1 MSDDI
6 SLAMEGALAV
16 IAVVGVY
23 CLVEPPRESWRL
35 NFLRKR

>member
-16 IAVVGVY
+16 VAVVGV
-23 CLVEPPRESWRL
+23 
-35 NFLRKR
+35 

>member
-16 IAVVGVY
+16 VAVVGVY
-23 CLVEPPRESWRL
+23 
-35 NFLRKR
+35 

>member
-16 IAVVGVY
+16 VAVVG
-23 CLVEPPRESWRL
+23 
-35 NFLRKR
+35 

>member
-23 CLVEPPRESWRL
+23 
-35 NFLRKR
+35 